1 MAGQRRTSRYTASVT
16 LDQANFQ
23 ARIRLALTGGPP
35 LRLALLFG
43 SGARSELR
51 ADSDVDVGI
60 IPRDPDLTLVAEL
73 DLQVRLE
80 RACGRDSRSRP
91 ARSGLDAPAMGGG
104 SRGVLV
110 LADPPHEF
118 PRFVATS
125 AIEHADLMTTLAPAA
140 ARFRQRLAERDQSP
154 TAHGGR
160 PSP

>member
-1 MAGQRRTSRYTASVT
+1 VT
-16 LDQANFQ
+16 LDQANLQ

-60 IPRDPDLTLVAEL
+60 IPRDPHLPLVAEL

-80 RACGRDSRSRP
+80 RACGRAVDLVRLDQASTLLRWEA
-91 ARSGLDAPAMGGG
+91 ARA
-104 SRGVLV
+104 GVLV

-154 TAHGGR
+154 TAHTGR
-160 PSP
+160 PAP